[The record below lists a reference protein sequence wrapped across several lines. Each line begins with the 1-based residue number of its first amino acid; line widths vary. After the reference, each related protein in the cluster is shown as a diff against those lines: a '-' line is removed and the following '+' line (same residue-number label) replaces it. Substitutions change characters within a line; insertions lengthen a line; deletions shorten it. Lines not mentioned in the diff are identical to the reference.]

1 RVKTSIQIAENKIN
15 IYAELFALFAFLLLM
30 EYLAPFVFGGTKG
43 AETAAITATRAKIL
57 GYLTIFLE
65 RFKVLPTLSEMLEEM

>member
-1 RVKTSIQIAENKIN
+1 MVTDDGGRNYVVEFAKQLDDIAEGRVKTSIQIAENKIN

-43 AETAAITATRAKIL
+43 AETAA
-57 GYLTIFLE
+57 
-65 RFKVLPTLSEMLEEM
+65 